1 MADKAIKVAIIRKV
15 NNLENDDR
23 IRKEVTS
30 LTSLFPNVSF
40 KVFVMLDDKNEESE
54 GVTSYGL
61 PFRTVYLK
69 TRDKYPGGSHLMLK
83 SWDYY
88 RTIKKDIRDYD
99 YVWNSGNEPTPTLLF
114 IRRQKLI
121 WDLRELP
128 LFLMGNPVKTKILKY
143 IFKKCSLLL
152 HANQYRI
159 DYLKEN
165 GLVDVPSK
173 HVPLRNF
180 PEFGAVDTEYDARY
194 HEVKEWI
201 GERPCVYLQ
210 GLNNDSRAAVESVSA
225 VMDTPGLCAIVLGR
239 FYNKALETLNH
250 KYGEEAIRS
259 RICLAGNFKVLK
271 IPQYMALC
279 KLSLVFYKNTSP
291 NNWLCEAN
299 RLYQAIDAGL
309 PVVVGANPPMK
320 SVVEDL
326 KVGVSV
332 DTDGSDIG
340 KITEGIK
347 TLLEN
352 FDTYKQSIENLHDE
366 IKWDSQTKLLKNTF
380 DKLFNL

>member
-1 MADKAIKVAIIRKV
+1 MTNKPIKVAIIRKV

-23 IRKEVTS
+23 IRKEVTT
-30 LTSLFPNVSF
+30 LTRLFPNVSF

-61 PFRTVYLK
+61 LYRTVYLK

-88 RTIKKDIRDYD
+88 RTIKKDITDYD
-99 YVWNSGNEPTPTLLF
+99 FVWNSGNEPTPTLLF
-114 IRRQKLI
+114 IRGKKLI

-128 LFLMGNPVKTKILKY
+128 LFLMGNPLKNRVLKY
-143 IFKKCSLLL
+143 LFNKCVLLM

-159 DYLKEN
+159 DYLKDQ
-165 GLVDVPSK
+165 GLITTPSK
-173 HVPLRNF
+173 HVPIRNF
-180 PEFGAVDTEYDARY
+180 PEFNAVETDYDTRY
-194 HEVKEWI
+194 YEVKEWI
-201 GERPCVYLQ
+201 GGRPCVYLQ
-210 GLNNDSRAAVESVSA
+210 GLNNDSRAAIESVSA

-239 FYNKALETLNH
+239 FYNNALEILKQ
-250 KYGEEAIRS
+250 KYGEEPIQN
-259 RICLAGNFKVLK
+259 RICFAGNFKVLK

-320 SVVEDL
+320 SIVEGL
-326 KVGVSV
+326 NVGISV
-332 DTDGSDIG
+332 DTDGVDTD
-340 KITEGIK
+340 KIANGIA
-347 TLLEN
+347 TLLRS
-352 FDTYKQSIENLHDE
+352 FDNYKKSIEDLKDD
-366 IKWDSQTKLLKNTF
+366 IKWDSQTLLLKNTF
-380 DKLFNL
+380 EKFFN